1 MSKIVVSAL
10 ALAIGLWQ
18 SAPGVAATP
27 AGVRVVHDGKVEAVI
42 VMADRPTAVARYA
55 AQELI
60 YHVER
65 ATGAK
70 LAVVSEGTAPPASTT
85 RIYLGDCVATR
96 AVGIDVRSLP
106 PEAFTLRAAG
116 VALYIAG
123 DDGPG
128 DPLDQ
133 DVRAGTL
140 FGVYEWLGRD
150 VGVRWL
156 WPGELGTVVPWA
168 GTIVARPVSETVS
181 PRFAQRRVRPG
192 LGFTSDHPALGFT
205 SKAAEQWAKNQAV
218 FLRRHRLGRGER
230 MTYGHAFTNWWAKYG
245 KEHPDWFQLLASGK
259 RGPAKTGARFSM
271 CVSNSEFQQE
281 VVNRW
286 KAAGGGGPG
295 RHVINAVEND
305 ILGLCTCERCRAW
318 DGEPTPDCFRFYSP
332 TSKVAGS
339 RFVSDRYA
347 RFWLA
352 VQQLAAKE
360 DADATVIGY
369 VYFNYFQ
376 APTSGVKLNHHVL
389 LGYCPSGGFY
399 PRAEDEH
406 AWYKQQWRGWRETGA
421 RLFSRTNYFLDGY
434 SMPFIWAHQFAD
446 DFRHA
451 AGNGMVATDFD
462 SLTGHWATQ
471 GPNLYLLMRLH
482 TEPHRG
488 ADELLAEYYAGFG
501 PAAGGV
507 KAYFQYWEKY
517 TAENRARTNKA
528 FEELTASR
536 WRTWAKAAH
545 VVFPP
550 ACFAP
555 AEAILSKATATC
567 AGDREAAARVEFL
580 RKGLEHA
587 KLCAKAAALLTL
599 ADPSSTSGRGREAL
613 EELLSFRRANEGS
626 GIDNFNHD
634 AWVEDLS
641 WKLSAETKKAPELYP

>member
-1 MSKIVVSAL
+1 MSRIVVPAL
-10 ALAIGLWQ
+10 VLAIGLAQ
-18 SAPGVAATP
+18 AAPGAAAP
-27 AGVRVVHDGKVEAVI
+27 AGIPVVRDGKAAAV
-42 VMADRPTAVARYA
+42 VVTANSPTAVARYA
-55 AQELI
+55 AQELV

-65 ATGAK
+65 ATGVR
-70 LAVVSEGTAPPASTT
+70 LTVVTEGTGPPADTA
-85 RIYLGDCVATR
+85 RIFLGDCRATR
-96 AVGIDVRSLP
+96 AAGIDVPSLP
-106 PEAFTLRAAG
+106 PEAFTLRTAET
-116 VALYIAG
+116 ALYIAG
-123 DDGPG
+123 NDGSG

-150 VGVRWL
+150 LGVRWL
-156 WPGELGTVVPWA
+156 WPGELGTFVPRTGA
-168 GTIVARPVSETVS
+168 IVAQPVRETIS

-192 LGFTSDHPALGFT
+192 LGFTSDHPALGF
-205 SKAAEQWAKNQAV
+205 SAKAAEQWAKEQAV

-230 MTYGHAFTNWWAKYG
+230 MSYGHAFTNWWAQYG
-245 KEHPDWFQLLASGK
+245 KEHPDWFQLLPSGK
-259 RGPAKTGARFSM
+259 RGPAKSGARFSM
-271 CVSNSEFQQE
+271 CVSNPEFQQE

-286 KAAGGGGPG
+286 KAAGGGRPG

-305 ILGLCTCERCRAW
+305 ILGLCTCEWCRAW
-318 DGEPTPDCFRFYSP
+318 DGEPTPDSLQFYSR
-332 TSKVAGS
+332 TSKVVGS

-360 DADATVIGY
+360 DPDATVVGY

-376 APTSGVKLNHHVL
+376 APTSGVKLNDHVL

-399 PRAEDEH
+399 PRADDEH
-406 AWYKQQWRGWRETGA
+406 AWYKRQWQGWRETGA
-421 RLFSRTNYFLDGY
+421 RLFARTNYFLDGY
-434 SMPFIWAHQFAD
+434 CMPFIWAHQFAD

-451 AGNGMVATDFD
+451 AENGMFATDFD

-482 TEPHRG
+482 TEPQRK

-501 PAAGGV
+501 PAARDV
-507 KAYFQYWEKY
+507 QAYFDYWERY
-517 TAENRARTNKA
+517 TAENRARTNQA

-545 VVFPP
+545 AVFPP
-550 ACFAP
+550 TSFAP
-555 AEAILSKATATC
+555 AEAILAQAEAAC

-587 KLCAKAAALLTL
+587 KLCARAAALLTL
-599 ADPSSTSGRGREAL
+599 ADPSSTPARGREAL
-613 EELLSFRRANEGS
+613 EKLLAFRRANERS

-641 WKLSAETKKAPELYP
+641 WKLSAETKKAPELFP